1 MKRLLLAAAAALALA
16 ACADARPS
24 LTEPAPPS
32 YAVGDWW
39 NIFGSMK
46 PADSLDATGGW
57 EVATRFK
64 VDVEGAVVRMRF
76 YRVTGETGTNTIKLW
91 SNSGVLLASK
101 NVVST
106 GAGWKLVLLRTP
118 FGADDSV
125 CLEPDTY
132 YRVSVNTNTKQGKTF
147 GYFTN
152 NGPITNGPLTADY
165 GYYGQPAG
173 SFPTNGSG
181 SAYFV
186 DVVFE
191 EGGCL

>member
-1 MKRLLLAAAAALALA
+1 MKRLLLAAVAALSLA
-16 ACADARPS
+16 ACADARQSPV
-24 LTEPAPPS
+24 EPAAPRL
-32 YAVGDWW
+32 AVGDWW

-46 PADSLDATGGW
+46 PTDSIDATGGW

-64 VDVEGAVVRMRF
+64 VSTEGAVVRMRF
-76 YRVTGETGTNTIKLW
+76 YRVTGETGTNTLKLW

-106 GAGWKLVLLRTP
+106 GAGWKTVLLRTP

-147 GYFTN
+147 AYFTN

-165 GYYGQPAG
+165 SYYGQPTG
-173 SFPTNGSG
+173 SMPTTGSG
-181 SAYFV
+181 SAFFV
-186 DVVFE
+186 DVTFE